1 MFFQR
6 AESFHI
12 WYQLEVIVIQN
23 SQMEAEKE
31 SINFYLPLE
40 WCLCQVP
47 GAGPPLGPYY
57 EFLNVSSVFSFH
69 LWYSVLRP
77 APWVCVDHDRQ
88 KSTVWRERQI
98 LDSDLI
104 GRQEYRND
112 NIMICRHFSQIKL
125 TTVPVIMVMTVSRS
139 AMGGRYVRYDQMQ
152 HAATNPHN

>member
-1 MFFQR
+1 MVSIRSHCNTKQPNGSREGIHQLLSPLGVVLVSGARCR
-6 AESFHI
+6 AS
-12 WYQLEVIVIQN
+12 
-23 SQMEAEKE
+23 
-31 SINFYLPLE
+31 
-40 WCLCQVP
+40 
-47 GAGPPLGPYY
+47 PPLGTYY
-57 EFLNVSSVFSFH
+57 GFLNVSSVFSFH
-69 LWYSVLRP
+69 PRYSVLRP

-125 TTVPVIMVMTVSRS
+125 MTVPVIMVMTVSRS

-152 HAATNPHN
+152 HAATNPHT

>member
-40 WCLCQVP
+40 CCLCQVP
-47 GAGPPLGPYY
+47 GAGSPLGTYY
-57 EFLNVSSVFSFH
+57 GFLNVSSVFSFH
-69 LWYSVLRP
+69 PSQDIPCCTVSVCR
-77 APWVCVDHDRQ
+77 DHDRQ

-125 TTVPVIMVMTVSRS
+125 MTVPVIMVMTVSRS

-152 HAATNPHN
+152 HAATNPHS